1 MSIVTVSPVVAGL
14 VQTIAHSFMMF
25 LSRKRSTG
33 VVRIPK
39 EIADCNTRL
48 ILSLLVKIA
57 LVKLCQANSLNAY
70 RCAMM
75 DKYFWDDSAFA

>member
-1 MSIVTVSPVVAGL
+1 
-14 VQTIAHSFMMF
+14 MMY

-33 VVRIPK
+33 VVCIPK
-39 EIADCNTRL
+39 EIADCNTRP

-57 LVKLCQANSLNAY
+57 LLEMCQANSLNAY

-75 DKYFWDDSAFA
+75 DKYFLDDSAFA